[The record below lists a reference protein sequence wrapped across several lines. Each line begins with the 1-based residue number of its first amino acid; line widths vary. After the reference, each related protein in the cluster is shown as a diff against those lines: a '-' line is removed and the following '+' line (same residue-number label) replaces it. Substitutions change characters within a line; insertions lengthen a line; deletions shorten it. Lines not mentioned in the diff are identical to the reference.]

1 MPKVVDHDLQKRTIA
16 EAACAI
22 IAREGME
29 QATVRNIAREAGM
42 SLGAVRHY
50 FPSQAELFAY
60 AMNLVK
66 ERVHARL
73 NAILDSGLSPREMVI
88 RLLLELIPLDPDTA
102 LEMEVWFAY
111 IYHGKHA
118 AGFPDGPQDDLLKGM
133 GSLLRN
139 LDRGGFL
146 RPGLDLEL
154 ETETVYA
161 LVDGLALHALVD
173 PRRLGRDQ
181 VIRVLNR
188 YLDTIFR
195 PDV

>member
-1 MPKVVDHDLQKRTIA
+1 MPKVVDHDMQKRIIA

-22 IAREGME
+22 IAKEGME
-29 QATVRNIAREAGM
+29 QATVRSIARKAGM

-73 NAILDSGLSPREMVI
+73 EAILDSGLPPREMVI
-88 RLLLELIPLDPDTA
+88 RLLLELIPLDPDTS

-118 AGFPDGPQDDLLKGM
+118 GGFPDGPQDDLRKGM
-133 GSLLRN
+133 GGLLRN
-139 LDRGGFL
+139 LDKGGFL
-146 RPGLDLEL
+146 RPGLDLDL

-161 LVDGLALHALVD
+161 LVDGLALHVLVD

-188 YLDTIFR
+188 YLDSIFR